1 MLSDANFS
9 EGILATTGK
18 SFDLGQLSQV
28 LMRQNDKLNLLYT
41 KYFYGFEK
49 EGRSNYFFE
58 KAVHGHYFNYRYP
71 IKESMI
77 GDTIMKVLNEPLT
90 NFTQM
95 GLRPE
100 APEDREIREKKEAV
114 EQAELE
120 ARIAEMSS
128 LEKRRYKAE
137 EKRKARLLE
146 DAAPEKLLREEI
158 DRTKAKITG
167 KAIVFERLRG
177 LVTLEDD
184 ETQDYELLVNFSE
197 VSLKPLKNTKD
208 RLT

>member
-1 MLSDANFS
+1 
-9 EGILATTGK
+9 
-18 SFDLGQLSQV
+18 
-28 LMRQNDKLNLLYT
+28 MRQNDKLNLLYT

-114 EQAELE
+114 EQADLE